1 MQGLWACG
9 RQQAQA
15 QVAAAAEAASLPRRR
30 QDGEK
35 LSRRSPGSLAEDSGS
50 DNAEVGGLSEQEMTQ
65 IDHATR
71 VSELDAEAA
80 AEA

>member
-1 MQGLWACG
+1 MHIALPTCLPETAP
-9 RQQAQA
+9 QAANQPMPTPPP
-15 QVAAAAEAASLPRRR
+15 SP
-30 QDGEK
+30 
-35 LSRRSPGSLAEDSGS
+35 SRAPSSLADDSGS